1 MVSFKNSVARKHEL
15 GAHAHSMKKNRNSLP
30 AGRAGVKPPGAGAD
44 DNNGN
49 GSSSSSAEAGAK
61 EPESSNEGLT
71 AAQQV
76 LNSMARSAASIAA
89 SSAVN
94 DSATSSSTT
103 AEKWSH
109 QPCPLTLPA
118 HRHIMLLEEDL
129 AGTLARST
137 GSRALPTSGVLSSTR
152 STGTCLYKWKMGVY
166 TNPSLNT

>member
-30 AGRAGVKPPGAGAD
+30 AGRAGVKPPGAGAGAE

-49 GSSSSSAEAGAK
+49 GSSSSSADAGAK
-61 EPESSNEGLT
+61 EPESSNAGLT

-76 LNSMARSAASIAA
+76 LNSMARSAASSAA
-89 SSAVN
+89 N

>member
-30 AGRAGVKPPGAGAD
+30 AGRTAIKPPGAEEG
-44 DNNGN
+44 GGK
-49 GSSSSSAEAGAK
+49 GSSSSSADAGAK
-61 EPESSNEGLT
+61 EDESSNAGLT

-76 LNSMARSAASIAA
+76 LNSVARSAAQAA
-89 SSAVN
+89 SSAA
-94 DSATSSSTT
+94 DEATSSTA

-129 AGTLARST
+129 AGTLARSS
-137 GSRALPTSGVLSSTR
+137 GSRALPASGVLSSTR
-152 STGTCLYKWKMGVY
+152 NTGTCLYKWKMGVY
-166 TNPSLNT
+166 TNPSTNT